1 MMNNVIY
8 TRIRKDE
15 RLLSSKVSV
24 SGVGAGPGVV
34 TQATIGGVEFPD
46 FTPDIR
52 VYTRTAADTAAR
64 SPAVCAAAIPNN
76 RPRGPALNL
85 TPAKNWPRRNYA
97 SHILY
102 DNIMRTRRPLDPW
115 TRHILQ

>member
-15 RLLSSKVSV
+15 GLLSSKVSV

-34 TQATIGGVEFPD
+34 TQATLATIGGVEFPD

-52 VYTRTAADTAAR
+52 VSIRADSGGHRGQVTASLRR
-64 SPAVCAAAIPNN
+64 S
-76 RPRGPALNL
+76 
-85 TPAKNWPRRNYA
+85 Y
-97 SHILY
+97 S
-102 DNIMRTRRPLDPW
+102 
-115 TRHILQ
+115 

>member
-1 MMNNVIY
+1 MMNDVIY

-24 SGVGAGPGVV
+24 SGVWAGPGVV

-52 VYTRTAADTAAR
+52 VSIRADSGGHRGQVTGSLRR
-64 SPAVCAAAIPNN
+64 S
-76 RPRGPALNL
+76 
-85 TPAKNWPRRNYA
+85 Y
-97 SHILY
+97 S
-102 DNIMRTRRPLDPW
+102 
-115 TRHILQ
+115 